1 MRTKPVSPPSLT
13 RLHSNSLDLS
23 LQQLNN
29 TPVHFNNCVNPTHKG
44 PKDMTLFQDVNLH
57 RPKNQL
63 RKVRKLKIILLI
75 CLILRKIWKRN
86 NTRAF
91 NHTKVSY
98 YLRLWRIQ
106 GRGPGSPPLSPLFLD
121 QTEAEKNFFWDW
133 AYPLSQG
140 LDDCPTPP
148 PPPLSKGLDPT
159 VSVTSSTRYSELA
172 GSYGIQFKIWKEVF
186 LSFLFLC
193 FAFSFWYD
201 NAVWPCVIAYM
212 LWFNF
217 ILNSNFIFITA
228 SHSLSYIIIPPK
240 KQRTKWL

>member
-1 MRTKPVSPPSLT
+1 MRTKPVSAPSLT

-91 NHTKVSY
+91 NHTKVCY
-98 YLRLWRIQ
+98 YLSLRRIQ
-106 GRGPGSPPLSPLFLD
+106 GRGPGGPPLSPLFLD
-121 QTEAEKNFFWDW
+121 QTEAEKSFFWDW
-133 AYPLSQG
+133 A
-140 LDDCPTPP
+140 
-148 PPPLSKGLDPT
+148 
-159 VSVTSSTRYSELA
+159 
-172 GSYGIQFKIWKEVF
+172 
-186 LSFLFLC
+186 
-193 FAFSFWYD
+193 FWHD
-201 NAVWPCVIAYM
+201 NAVCRCVIAYL

-217 ILNSNFIFITA
+217 ILNSNFIFITD

-240 KQRTKWL
+240 KQQRTIWLEPRFK

>member
-1 MRTKPVSPPSLT
+1 MRTKPVSAPSLT

-29 TPVHFNNCVNPTHKG
+29 TPVHFNNCVNLTHKG

-98 YLRLWRIQ
+98 YLSLRGIQ
-106 GRGPGSPPLSPLFLD
+106 GRGPGGPPLSPLFLD
-121 QTEAEKNFFWDW
+121 QTEAEKSFFWDW
-133 AYPLSQG
+133 A
-140 LDDCPTPP
+140 
-148 PPPLSKGLDPT
+148 
-159 VSVTSSTRYSELA
+159 
-172 GSYGIQFKIWKEVF
+172 
-186 LSFLFLC
+186 
-193 FAFSFWYD
+193 FWHD
-201 NAVWPCVIAYM
+201 NAVWRCVIAY
-212 LWFNF
+212 LLRFNF
-217 ILNSNFIFITA
+217 ILNSNFIFITD

-240 KQRTKWL
+240 KQQRTIWLEPRFK

>member
-1 MRTKPVSPPSLT
+1 MAAMRTKPVSAPSLT
-13 RLHSNSLDLS
+13 RLHSNSLDPS

-29 TPVHFNNCVNPTHKG
+29 IPVHFNNCVNLTHKG
-44 PKDMTLFQDVNLH
+44 PKDMTLFQDVNFH

-63 RKVRKLKIILLI
+63 KKVRKLKIILLI

-140 LDDCPTPP
+140 LDDCPPHPP
-148 PPPLSKGLDPT
+148 PHYLKVWIRQCQWQVPPDT
-159 VSVTSSTRYSELA
+159 VSSQVHMEFNLKFEKKY
-172 GSYGIQFKIWKEVF
+172 F
-186 LSFLFLC
+186 FLF
-193 FAFSFWYD
+193 FFF
-201 NAVWPCVIAYM
+201 V
-212 LWFNF
+212 
-217 ILNSNFIFITA
+217 
-228 SHSLSYIIIPPK
+228 
-240 KQRTKWL
+240 

>member
-1 MRTKPVSPPSLT
+1 MRTKPVSAPSLT

-29 TPVHFNNCVNPTHKG
+29 TPVHFNNCVNLTHKG

-98 YLRLWRIQ
+98 YLSLRRIQ
-106 GRGPGSPPLSPLFLD
+106 GRGPGGPPLSPLFLD
-121 QTEAEKNFFWDW
+121 QTEAEKSFFWDW
-133 AYPLSQG
+133 ASPLSQG
-140 LDDCPTPP
+140 LDDCPPP
-148 PPPLSKGLDPT
+148 PPPVWTGWIRRCQWQVPPDT
-159 VSVTSSTRYSELA
+159 VSSQVHMEFNLKFEKKY
-172 GSYGIQFKIWKEVF
+172 F
-186 LSFLFLC
+186 FLFFFFVSRFHFGMTTLC
-193 FAFSFWYD
+193 DLVWLLICCGLISSLIQILFS
-201 NAVWPCVIAYM
+201 
-212 LWFNF
+212 
-217 ILNSNFIFITA
+217 
-228 SHSLSYIIIPPK
+228 
-240 KQRTKWL
+240 